1 MYDKIKD
8 FIRQSQIL
16 FMKIE
21 MNILSTLYIQYQSL
35 KLLNMKLDENI
46 LKTCQGLVM
55 NCNCKVLILEVL
67 GEHRV
72 FLVNDVH
79 LKTRE
84 CRYNEVRDAQ
94 DITTLVLNIG
104 HNFVNGMTEQALLE
118 RTQSIHKEDFKFGSD
133 NYLWITKV
141 DLNR

>member
-1 MYDKIKD
+1 MYDKIKN

-55 NCNCKVLILEVL
+55 NCNCKVLILDVL

-118 RTQSIHKEDFKFGSD
+118 RTQSIHKEDFKFGTD
-133 NYLWITKV
+133 NYLFYYS
-141 DLNR
+141 NSR

>member
-1 MYDKIKD
+1 MYDKINN
-8 FIRQSQIL
+8 FIRQYQIL

-35 KLLNMKLDENI
+35 KLLIMKLDENI

-55 NCNCKVLILEVL
+55 NCNCKVLILDVL

-84 CRYNEVRDAQ
+84 CRYNEGRDAQ

-118 RTQSIHKEDFKFGSD
+118 RTQSIHKEDFKFGTD
-133 NYLWITKV
+133 NYLLITKV